1 VYVGKTGWITPVYMA
16 LIDPFRRWIIYPA
29 MLKNIRAIWAECA

>member
-1 VYVGKTGWITPVYMA
+1 VYVCKAGWITRVYMA

-29 MLKNIRAIWAECA
+29 ILKNIRAIWAESA

>member
-1 VYVGKTGWITPVYMA
+1 VGFITPDYMA

-29 MLKNIRAIWAECA
+29 ILNHIRAVWAESS

>member
-1 VYVGKTGWITPVYMA
+1 VYVCKAGWITPVYMA

-29 MLKNIRAIWAECA
+29 MLKNIRAIWAESA